1 MGLARHPCLINGG
14 GSEAITAMKLK
25 NGIGKY
31 IRLAENGRIEVT
43 KKGAVV
49 SPCFPTK

>member
-1 MGLARHPCLINGG
+1 MGLARHTCLINGDG
-14 GSEAITAMKLK
+14 FEAITVTELK
-25 NGIGKY
+25 NDIGKY
-31 IRLAENGRIEVT
+31 IRLAEKERIEVT